1 MQPGKLDQF
10 IIIQQRPP
18 AKSGSG
24 ANIPGAPVEI
34 FRGWASITVSGGR
47 GEVYS
52 ADKLGVKTQY
62 RVRIRNTSGLDET
75 MEISWG
81 SRTLDIIDAP
91 YLGPRPRFMSITA
104 EERR

>member
-1 MQPGKLDQF
+1 MQAGKLDQF
-10 IIIQQRPP
+10 IVIQQRPTT
-18 AKSGSG
+18 KSDSG
-24 ANIPGAPVEI
+24 ANIPGTPVEI

-52 ADKLGVKTQY
+52 ADKLGALTQY

-75 MEISWG
+75 MEIVWG
-81 SRTLDIIDAP
+81 TRTLDIIDAP
-91 YLGPRPRFMSITA
+91 YLGPRPRFMSLTA